1 MLQASG
7 TVLAQFLDHRRCS
20 INIWGINEWMKWI
33 NPLKTWQVSCL
44 WLINRRQRQTPRIP
58 DLWPG
63 LFSIT
68 KSPGLGKNFV
78 DILKF
83 SIFHQYK
90 DKVIFFLNRCT
101 VLFCRH
107 LQGLSNDLERSQTLE
122 AVIFLSLFWVLIFTL
137 FHLSGN
143 CEMRS
148 KIWQIFP
155 LSALDKMG
163 MTSTVLF
170 YSLHT
175 SDSWC
180 ICEWNTRTNG
190 IYISIFIKY
199 FQIALK
205 LLYQFI
211 FS

>member
-1 MLQASG
+1 
-7 TVLAQFLDHRRCS
+7 
-20 INIWGINEWMKWI
+20 MKWI

-44 WLINRRQRQTPRIP
+44 WLINRRQRQIPRIP

-63 LFSIT
+63 LFSII
-68 KSPGLGKNFV
+68 KSPGLGKHFV

-101 VLFCRH
+101 ILFCGH

-122 AVIFLSLFWVLIFTL
+122 AVISLSLFWVLIFTL
-137 FHLSGN
+137 FHLSEN

-148 KIWQIFP
+148 QIWQIFP
-155 LSALDKMG
+155 LSLDKMG
-163 MTSTVLF
+163 MTSTALF

-175 SDSWC
+175 SDSW
-180 ICEWNTRTNG
+180 WFVNG
-190 IYISIFIKY
+190 ILGQMVSIFLYLLNIS
-199 FQIALK
+199 K
-205 LLYQFI
+205 LH
-211 FS
+211 